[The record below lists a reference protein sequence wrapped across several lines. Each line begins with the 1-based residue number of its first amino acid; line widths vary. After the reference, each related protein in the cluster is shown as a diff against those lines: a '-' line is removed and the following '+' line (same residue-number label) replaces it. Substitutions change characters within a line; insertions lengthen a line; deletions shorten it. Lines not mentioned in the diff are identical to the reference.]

1 MQMALLST
9 RLSVIAQGLTKKN
22 SLVVK
27 GQIQGAGDID
37 TVSGSVADLLHKL
50 EQVSTPSAQSFLH
63 LAFSCNVQLGCKF
76 FGMWKDLFQ
85 S

>member
-1 MQMALLST
+1 MALLAT
-9 RLSVIAQGLTKKN
+9 CLSVIAQGPTKKN

-27 GQIQGAGDID
+27 GQMRDAGVVD

-50 EQVSTPSAQSFLH
+50 EQGSTPSARNFPRLP
-63 LAFSCNVQLGCKF
+63 FSCHVQLGCEV
-76 FGMWKDLFQ
+76 FGMWKDLSQ